1 MHRPIDHEMNHPFH
15 CLCSGARCAAADRF
29 NRHLLLLLVVVVVVV
44 TAAAVVAVLESYGT
58 VREFVSGTC
67 RPFFHL

>member
-29 NRHLLLLLVVVVVVV
+29 NRHLLVVVVVVVV
-44 TAAAVVAVLESYGT
+44 TAAAVALIVAVVIVTDYIFRKSQG
-58 VREFVSGTC
+58 VAKS
-67 RPFFHL
+67 PSH